1 MTYILPGESYST
13 RPLQSSAQFGV
24 TPPHLN
30 TVRIPG
36 NIVGEGP
43 QGSLNRIVKFDEE
56 NIVDEGIDNLFHD
69 FGHSDKEDSINN
81 GVNHTKE
88 DYKPVQV
95 KMYGLDRHPHSKTD
109 FVTLTVDPPVAQ
121 EEPVPLSATQ
131 THGEAGINRK
141 KPNIPAPPGGN
152 VKTRTNIA
160 TFR

>member
-1 MTYILPGESYST
+1 MSHIFFMACNSVE
-13 RPLQSSAQFGV
+13 
-24 TPPHLN
+24 
-30 TVRIPG
+30 
-36 NIVGEGP
+36 
-43 QGSLNRIVKFDEE
+43 FDQE

-69 FGHSDKEDSINN
+69 FGHSNKENSIND
-81 GVNHTKE
+81 GVNHTKG

-141 KPNIPAPPGGN
+141 KPNKLHKFILGSSS
-152 VKTRTNIA
+152 KLSQLLFLSIL
-160 TFR
+160 

>member
-1 MTYILPGESYST
+1 MIKSPSIPWEDVNCDES
-13 RPLQSSAQFGV
+13 
-24 TPPHLN
+24 
-30 TVRIPG
+30 
-36 NIVGEGP
+36 
-43 QGSLNRIVKFDEE
+43 VKFDEA
-56 NIVDEGIDNLFHD
+56 NIVDEGSNHLFHS
-69 FGHSDKEDSINN
+69 FGYSDKEDSINN

-141 KPNIPAPPGGN
+141 KLNTLLPPSQ
-152 VKTRTNIA
+152 TH
-160 TFR
+160 

>member
-1 MTYILPGESYST
+1 MSHIFFMACNSVE
-13 RPLQSSAQFGV
+13 
-24 TPPHLN
+24 
-30 TVRIPG
+30 
-36 NIVGEGP
+36 
-43 QGSLNRIVKFDEE
+43 FDQE

-69 FGHSDKEDSINN
+69 FGHSNKENSIND
-81 GVNHTKE
+81 GVNHTKG

>member
-1 MTYILPGESYST
+1 M
-13 RPLQSSAQFGV
+13 
-24 TPPHLN
+24 
-30 TVRIPG
+30 
-36 NIVGEGP
+36 
-43 QGSLNRIVKFDEE
+43 NRIVKFDEQK
-56 NIVDEGIDNLFHD
+56 IVGEDSNHLFHS
-69 FGHSDKEDSINN
+69 FGYSDKKDNINN
-81 GVNHTKE
+81 GAIHTKE

-95 KMYGLDRHPHSKTD
+95 RMYGLDRHPTSKTD
-109 FVTLTVDPPVAQ
+109 SVTLNANPTVAQ